1 MKILNLENENRKFTK
16 SIENFHVMEYLQDS
30 SVSPMTAMEEYY
42 MSKMNVRRRQV
53 VIELDKEHSAIIQ
66 SGAMQWMGGHV
77 QATAGIKGI
86 GDLFGK
92 AIKGAMTKESAVKP
106 EYVGDGYLVLE
117 PTYKYIILVDV
128 EKWGSSGMTIEDG
141 IFLACDGRVKTN

>member
-53 VIELDKEHSAIIQ
+53 PHSYTHQ
-66 SGAMQWMGGHV
+66 THQ
-77 QATAGIKGI
+77 T
-86 GDLFGK
+86 
-92 AIKGAMTKESAVKP
+92 
-106 EYVGDGYLVLE
+106 
-117 PTYKYIILVDV
+117 IL
-128 EKWGSSGMTIEDG
+128 
-141 IFLACDGRVKTN
+141 LL

>member
-66 SGAMQWMGGHV
+66 SGAMQW
-77 QATAGIKGI
+77 QRPASR
-86 GDLFGK
+86 
-92 AIKGAMTKESAVKP
+92 ESAICSERPSKAP
-106 EYVGDGYLVLE
+106 
-117 PTYKYIILVDV
+117 
-128 EKWGSSGMTIEDG
+128 
-141 IFLACDGRVKTN
+141 

>member
-30 SVSPMTAMEEYY
+30 SVSPMTAMQEHY

-66 SGAMQWMGGHV
+66 SGAMQWICLLY
-77 QATAGIKGI
+77 TSPSPR
-86 GDLFGK
+86 D
-92 AIKGAMTKESAVKP
+92 
-106 EYVGDGYLVLE
+106 
-117 PTYKYIILVDV
+117 
-128 EKWGSSGMTIEDG
+128 
-141 IFLACDGRVKTN
+141 

>member
-66 SGAMQWMGGHV
+66 SGAMHRRPPESKGS
-77 QATAGIKGI
+77 ATCSERPS
-86 GDLFGK
+86 K
-92 AIKGAMTKESAVKP
+92 AP
-106 EYVGDGYLVLE
+106 
-117 PTYKYIILVDV
+117 
-128 EKWGSSGMTIEDG
+128 
-141 IFLACDGRVKTN
+141 

>member
-86 GDLFGK
+86 GDLFGND
-92 AIKGAMTKESAVKP
+92 KG
-106 EYVGDGYLVLE
+106 
-117 PTYKYIILVDV
+117 I
-128 EKWGSSGMTIEDG
+128 
-141 IFLACDGRVKTN
+141 CRKTGVRWRRISRAGTDLQIHHSCGCREMGLLRNDD

>member
-1 MKILNLENENRKFTK
+1 MKILKSRKTK
-16 SIENFHVMEYLQDS
+16 TGNSPNPSKNFHVMEYLQDS

-77 QATAGIKGI
+77 QATAGNQRDRRPVRKGHQRRHDKGI
-86 GDLFGK
+86 CRKTG
-92 AIKGAMTKESAVKP
+92 VRR
-106 EYVGDGYLVLE
+106 DG
-117 PTYKYIILVDV
+117 
-128 EKWGSSGMTIEDG
+128 
-141 IFLACDGRVKTN
+141 

>member
-66 SGAMQWMGGHV
+66 SGAMQWMAAMYRRPPESKGS
-77 QATAGIKGI
+77 ATCSERPS
-86 GDLFGK
+86 K
-92 AIKGAMTKESAVKP
+92 AP
-106 EYVGDGYLVLE
+106 
-117 PTYKYIILVDV
+117 
-128 EKWGSSGMTIEDG
+128 
-141 IFLACDGRVKTN
+141 

>member
-42 MSKMNVRRRQV
+42 MSKECAPPPGCH
-53 VIELDKEHSAIIQ
+53 ELDKEHSAIIQ

-77 QATAGIKGI
+77 QATAGTKGSATCSERPS
-86 GDLFGK
+86 K
-92 AIKGAMTKESAVKP
+92 AP
-106 EYVGDGYLVLE
+106 
-117 PTYKYIILVDV
+117 
-128 EKWGSSGMTIEDG
+128 
-141 IFLACDGRVKTN
+141 

>member
-92 AIKGAMTKESAVKP
+92 AIKGAMTMHMRFRSTNQTSFPETQRQQRQSRHGSAK
-106 EYVGDGYLVLE
+106 
-117 PTYKYIILVDV
+117 
-128 EKWGSSGMTIEDG
+128 
-141 IFLACDGRVKTN
+141 CRRKTAV

>member
-77 QATAGIKGI
+77 PVSYTHLVAVIFSRVFSKGFFI
-86 GDLFGK
+86 G
-92 AIKGAMTKESAVKP
+92 T
-106 EYVGDGYLVLE
+106 
-117 PTYKYIILVDV
+117 
-128 EKWGSSGMTIEDG
+128 
-141 IFLACDGRVKTN
+141 

>member
-66 SGAMQWMGGHV
+66 SGAMQWMYRRPPESKGS
-77 QATAGIKGI
+77 ATCSERPS
-86 GDLFGK
+86 K
-92 AIKGAMTKESAVKP
+92 AP
-106 EYVGDGYLVLE
+106 
-117 PTYKYIILVDV
+117 
-128 EKWGSSGMTIEDG
+128 
-141 IFLACDGRVKTN
+141 